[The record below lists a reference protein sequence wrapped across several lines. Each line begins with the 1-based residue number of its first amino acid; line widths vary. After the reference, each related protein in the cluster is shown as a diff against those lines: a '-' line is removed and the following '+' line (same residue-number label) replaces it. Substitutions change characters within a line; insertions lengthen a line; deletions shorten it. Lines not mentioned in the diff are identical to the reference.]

1 MAGQDKD
8 MIAVQAGF
16 ANLLSGK
23 ISTDQLLNKSQSGI
37 QQPTKPAPNDKNKD
51 KKKDKENKDKKD
63 KSGKKEK
70 DKSKKGGFWSK
81 KKKEEESNGSAPATD
96 VISGPT
102 GFKREMHIGFNNETG
117 AFEVRKRRKFFNKRR
132 LNTLL
137 LQGLPEEW
145 KVMLGT
151 SGLSKQEI
159 ASNPQTLM
167 EVLAFQQGLLKGGGL
182 GGGDGLMLAAP
193 PPAPPQAPA
202 AVGRGSGTS

>member
-37 QQPTKPAPNDKNKD
+37 QPTKPAPNDKNKD

-63 KSGKKEK
+63 KSTKKEK

-117 AFEVRKRRKFFNKRR
+117 AFEVRKRNFLTN
-132 LNTLL
+132 
-137 LQGLPEEW
+137 
-145 KVMLGT
+145 
-151 SGLSKQEI
+151 
-159 ASNPQTLM
+159 
-167 EVLAFQQGLLKGGGL
+167 
-182 GGGDGLMLAAP
+182 GD
-193 PPAPPQAPA
+193 
-202 AVGRGSGTS
+202 